1 MDVRHF
7 ISVLGAFFLALSFT
21 ACSET
26 DDTVEEFPNWKSK
39 NEAFFTSKYNTVKQA
54 VQSGDN
60 TWKIFK
66 TYAKDP
72 SKEGEPTDYIL
83 VKVLEEGTGSGCPL
97 YTDTVR
103 AHYRGQLLASTTV
116 VDKNDSE
123 LGMVFDSSWS
133 GDVFDKNTFAPTK
146 LGVAGVVEG
155 FSTALQHMH
164 IGDRWRVYIPY
175 QLGYKDSDNSSI
187 PAYSTLV
194 FDVML
199 AAYYRPGQL
208 VPNWTSN
215 NGMLWE
221 E

>member
-1 MDVRHF
+1 M
-7 ISVLGAFFLALSFT
+7 
-21 ACSET
+21 
-26 DDTVEEFPNWKSK
+26 
-39 NEAFFTSKYNTVKQA
+39 
-54 VQSGDN
+54 
-60 TWKIFK
+60 FK

-146 LGVAGVVEG
+146 FGVAGVVEG
-155 FSTALQHMH
+155 LSTALQHMH

-208 VPNWTSN
+208 VPNWSSN
-215 NGMLWE
+215 NWMLWE